1 VVGSEKKEEKCRVV
15 LGRAHRRC
23 KMKIQAKA
31 FTFFIFDCLM
41 PDQTTVL
48 TLWDAKLR
56 ARIQELSLLACTTD
70 VQQGFWVSL
79 SDASVDPR
87 GAKSGVAAVVL
98 NPEGAWMGE
107 AQKRGAELTRDT
119 RLAEIWGI
127 ELGAKLALEKGA
139 KGAFLALCDC
149 QPAVDALT
157 WAQRARK
164 QAASAIDGVD
174 GAGAPSG
181 LAKDAALKAAAAL
194 DAVGEWRVSWVPRE
208 KLSRANDLA
217 RQALGLRPEN
227 KTAVGWS
234 DKSWRP
240 RAQAMDHQAPSPV
253 GNESE
258 AATQA
263 QALRSLLD
271 GPASSCKKD
280 SSTMARQPSAHTGKP

>member
-1 VVGSEKKEEKCRVV
+1 MHHQKDI
-15 LGRAHRRC
+15 A
-23 KMKIQAKA
+23 MKAPAVQTLALWEMFLADHIRQLQAGNH
-31 FTFFIFDCLM
+31 DG
-41 PDQTTVL
+41 
-48 TLWDAKLR
+48 
-56 ARIQELSLLACTTD
+56 
-70 VQQGFWVSL
+70 GFWVGL

-164 QAASAIDGVD
+164 QAASAIDGAD

-181 LAKDAALKAAAAL
+181 LAKDAALKAAA
-194 DAVGEWRVSWVPRE
+194 
-208 KLSRANDLA
+208 
-217 RQALGLRPEN
+217 
-227 KTAVGWS
+227 
-234 DKSWRP
+234 
-240 RAQAMDHQAPSPV
+240 
-253 GNESE
+253 
-258 AATQA
+258 
-263 QALRSLLD
+263 
-271 GPASSCKKD
+271 
-280 SSTMARQPSAHTGKP
+280 